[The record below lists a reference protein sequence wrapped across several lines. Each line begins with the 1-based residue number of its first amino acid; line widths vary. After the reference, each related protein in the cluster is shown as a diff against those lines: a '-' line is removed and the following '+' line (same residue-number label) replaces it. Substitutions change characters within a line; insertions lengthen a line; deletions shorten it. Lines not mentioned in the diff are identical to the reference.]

1 MGWDGMGWEE
11 EGFSPSLARGR
22 RRRSFEGMIRRLI
35 PFLLCAGM
43 ASAQTKSIEK
53 PAAEPP
59 RVPGKLDALT
69 LEPEV
74 RTRIDD
80 FFALLK
86 QRKVEVAY
94 GKLFDGS
101 ILPDENPEMV
111 KKLME
116 STTRVLEMTGRI
128 DGAEFL
134 RARAAGRT
142 LREVTY
148 VLNGEK
154 RPLRWT
160 FYFYFTGG
168 HWQILDTNVATEAS
182 GFFVEGK

>member
-1 MGWDGMGWEE
+1 
-11 EGFSPSLARGR
+11 
-22 RRRSFEGMIRRLI
+22 
-35 PFLLCAGM
+35 M
-43 ASAQTKSIEK
+43 AAAQTKSVEK
-53 PAAEPP
+53 PATEP
-59 RVPGKLDALT
+59 RVPAKLDAST
-69 LEPEV
+69 LEAEI
-74 RTRIDD
+74 RTRVDS
-80 FFALLK
+80 FFGYLK

-111 KKLME
+111 KKLMA
-116 STTRVLEMTGRI
+116 STTRVLEMTGQI

-160 FYFYFTGG
+160 FYFYFTAG

-182 GFFVEGK
+182 GFFEDTK